1 MTNSRKGLTGRL
13 QQFDSAIN
21 GKSGHGGAARFR
33 NKHTHYQMLVEK
45 LYVAVSDFEF
55 DVIPNNSD
63 VLRQMRDVPKFEY
76 DCLANYV
83 EKFVTS

>member
-1 MTNSRKGLTGRL
+1 MTNSRTGLTGRL
-13 QQFDSAIN
+13 QQFDNTIN

-33 NKHTHYQMLVEK
+33 YKHTRYQTLVEK
-45 LYVAVSDFEF
+45 LYVAVSDFKF

-63 VLRQMRDVPKFEY
+63 VLRRMGDVAKFEY

-83 EKFVTS
+83 EK